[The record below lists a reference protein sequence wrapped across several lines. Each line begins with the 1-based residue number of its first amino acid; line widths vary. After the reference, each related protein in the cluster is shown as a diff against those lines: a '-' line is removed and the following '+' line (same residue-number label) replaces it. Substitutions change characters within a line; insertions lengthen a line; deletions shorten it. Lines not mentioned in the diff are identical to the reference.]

1 MTPTPLI
8 DLFIRLHREKF
19 DASDW
24 QQRNWMRNEL
34 IEMNVPE
41 LEDYI
46 EELRVDLFT
55 DNRDE
60 AKQDG
65 YAEHIGSH
73 PFGSCPTDKF
83 YPSA

>member
-1 MTPTPLI
+1 MNEQLI
-8 DLFIRLHREKF
+8 AAFISLHREKF

-60 AKQDG
+60 ARDEAYFDHQSST
-65 YAEHIGSH
+65 I
-73 PFGSCPTDKF
+73 
-83 YPSA
+83 

>member
-1 MTPTPLI
+1 MTPTPFI
-8 DLFIRLHREKF
+8 DLFIKLHRAEF
-19 DASDW
+19 DRSDW

-60 AKQDG
+60 AKESA
-65 YAEHIGSH
+65 YAEHQSSTI
-73 PFGSCPTDKF
+73 
-83 YPSA
+83 

>member
-1 MTPTPLI
+1 MTTTPLI
-8 DLFIRLHREKF
+8 DLFISIHREKF
-19 DASDW
+19 DSSDW

-46 EELRVDLFT
+46 DELRVDLFT

-60 AKQDG
+60 AKESG
-65 YAEHIGSH
+65 YEEHQSSTI
-73 PFGSCPTDKF
+73 
-83 YPSA
+83 

>member
-1 MTPTPLI
+1 MNEQLI
-8 DLFIRLHREKF
+8 SAFISLHREKF

-60 AKQDG
+60 AKESG
-65 YAEHIGSH
+65 YREHQSSTI
-73 PFGSCPTDKF
+73 
-83 YPSA
+83 